1 MAHGKG
7 SRGGKGAR
15 GDGGSQK
22 QWSLGARRIAKKA
35 IRSDQERK
43 SKRALDKAQERAMK
57 R

>member
-1 MAHGKG
+1 MARGKG

-15 GDGGSQK
+15 GGGGSQK
-22 QWSLGARRIAKKA
+22 QWSPGARRIAEKA